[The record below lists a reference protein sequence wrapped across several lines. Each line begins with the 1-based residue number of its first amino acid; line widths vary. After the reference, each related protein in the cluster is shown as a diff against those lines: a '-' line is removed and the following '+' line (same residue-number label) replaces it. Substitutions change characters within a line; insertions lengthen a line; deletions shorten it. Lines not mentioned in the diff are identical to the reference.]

1 MGEEENSLRDFLIS
15 CLRQEHQYGNYL
27 HFQVSDIL
35 PIQNLVENMVWTLL
49 NNQPNKRSI
58 NQVTMGLL
66 FLHLMHHTDR
76 IRSASSSFDQQL
88 IFQVLKFIDENYR
101 DGQLT
106 DLAAQLGYEIPWLS
120 RAIKRLLGRTYKE
133 LLQIKRLNQAAFL
146 LQSTRLPI
154 TDICAA
160 VGYDNTSYFHR
171 IFREYYHMSP
181 KEYRCQGIKSPYN
194 IWFTHIAPYGRMLI
208 RYALP
213 SPMAFSMYATYS
225 STRSFGSIAMI
236 TPAKPPPVD
245 PACAALLLCDE
256 HLRQCQC
263 DADALFLD
271 IAVGVAV
278 LQPFPG
284 GIAGRGDS
292 VQKIAKTVLFQS
304 PHLCFHPFILLKEMK
319 GTKNR
324 TISCISSQFCQ
335 MIDHIL
341 LFDLGTDLLA
351 KELCYFFHLI
361 WNGRIVRA

>member
-1 MGEEENSLRDFLIS
+1 MVLQAGELLFLNQNAIQEIQPAGERDIAVNFIILPEFFDTAFRMMGEEENSLRDFLIS

-133 LLQIKRLNQAAFL
+133 LLQIKRSNQAAFL

-160 VGYDNTSYFHR
+160 GGYDNTSYFHR

-181 KEYRCQGIKSPYN
+181 KEYRCQGN
-194 IWFTHIAPYGRMLI
+194 
-208 RYALP
+208 
-213 SPMAFSMYATYS
+213 
-225 STRSFGSIAMI
+225 
-236 TPAKPPPVD
+236 
-245 PACAALLLCDE
+245 
-256 HLRQCQC
+256 
-263 DADALFLD
+263 
-271 IAVGVAV
+271 
-278 LQPFPG
+278 
-284 GIAGRGDS
+284 
-292 VQKIAKTVLFQS
+292 
-304 PHLCFHPFILLKEMK
+304 
-319 GTKNR
+319 
-324 TISCISSQFCQ
+324 
-335 MIDHIL
+335 
-341 LFDLGTDLLA
+341 
-351 KELCYFFHLI
+351 
-361 WNGRIVRA
+361 

>member
-1 MGEEENSLRDFLIS
+1 MIDSTILNWLRPITAEERSILDGRDAVDWELYIERTGNVINAKKLLDSGKLITIRPHTRFVHFPPHTHDYVELVYMCQGQTTHIIDGNQVVLQAGELLFLNQNAIQEIQPAGERDIAVNFIILPEFFDTAFRMMGEEENSLRDFLIS

-181 KEYRCQGIKSPYN
+181 KEYRCQGN
-194 IWFTHIAPYGRMLI
+194 
-208 RYALP
+208 
-213 SPMAFSMYATYS
+213 
-225 STRSFGSIAMI
+225 
-236 TPAKPPPVD
+236 
-245 PACAALLLCDE
+245 
-256 HLRQCQC
+256 
-263 DADALFLD
+263 
-271 IAVGVAV
+271 
-278 LQPFPG
+278 
-284 GIAGRGDS
+284 
-292 VQKIAKTVLFQS
+292 
-304 PHLCFHPFILLKEMK
+304 
-319 GTKNR
+319 
-324 TISCISSQFCQ
+324 
-335 MIDHIL
+335 
-341 LFDLGTDLLA
+341 
-351 KELCYFFHLI
+351 
-361 WNGRIVRA
+361 